1 MDNNK
6 INNIKSLVEIDKN
19 EVLRYLQYKN
29 QDIKSDLLDIIDQ
42 SIEETKKIINPRFM
56 MRKYSIK
63 KKKLF
68 DKKSQVILEG
78 TNLIL
83 ESNDVYDL
91 LLECDECILIAATLG
106 LEIEKEIRKLTYTD
120 LTKGVIIDSCAT
132 TAIEE
137 VCDILQDDIAK
148 KLLKEDKY
156 ITYRYSPGYGDL
168 PIDINEDIIN
178 LLNTS
183 NKIGLTITKDKIMI
197 PRKSVVAIIGISENK
212 STYKQKSCLECSNYN
227 TCKYKKGDDNYGCK
241 GIHKK

>member
-106 LEIEKEIRKLTYTD
+106 LEIEKEIRD
-120 LTKGVIIDSCAT
+120 
-132 TAIEE
+132 
-137 VCDILQDDIAK
+137 
-148 KLLKEDKY
+148 
-156 ITYRYSPGYGDL
+156 
-168 PIDINEDIIN
+168 
-178 LLNTS
+178 
-183 NKIGLTITKDKIMI
+183 
-197 PRKSVVAIIGISENK
+197 RKSVV
-212 STYKQKSCLECSNYN
+212 
-227 TCKYKKGDDNYGCK
+227 
-241 GIHKK
+241 